1 MMKSAGYFVVFLVI
15 FFLGIQFGLK
25 IIEPNQQSEISA
37 KPNGETINVVES
49 PKQNM
54 NSEAKKVTIEKQE
67 VMEEDEHFTK
77 KIATFI
83 EKIVAS
89 FYNALVTI
97 LYQIIELCF

>member
-49 PKQNM
+49 PKQNF
-54 NSEAKKVTIEKQE
+54 V
-67 VMEEDEHFTK
+67 
-77 KIATFI
+77 
-83 EKIVAS
+83 
-89 FYNALVTI
+89 
-97 LYQIIELCF
+97 